1 MAVLSVMSIQGNPD
15 DLLARMEAT
24 LDPVAARKAP
34 QYGAISSTVVR
45 TDDGIKILNLWETEE
60 GRHRMADDPDVQDAI
75 RAADFPEPRFKGYE
89 VLTIRSAAEGAKA
102 IERRIADEVW
112 TQGKLNVIDELIA
125 PDFVGSSP
133 TDGEFHGPDGF
144 RQLVERYHSG
154 FSGIE
159 MRIERIVADA
169 DWVATNWTARGTHS
183 GELMGIAPTGREAT
197 VSGMQFSRVHDGK
210 LVESHGLFDAL
221 GMLQQLGAVP
231 AATPAHA

>member
-34 QYGAISSTVVR
+34 QYGGISSTVVR

-60 GRHRMADDPDVQDAI
+60 GRHRMADDPDVQDAV
-75 RAADFPEPRFKGYE
+75 RAAGFPEPRFTGYE
-89 VLTIRSAAEGAKA
+89 VLKIRSAAEGAKA

-112 TQGKLNVIDELIA
+112 TKGKLDVIDELVA

-144 RQLVERYHSG
+144 RQLVERYHSA

-159 MRIERIVADA
+159 MRVERIVAEA

-221 GMLQQLGAVP
+221 GMLQQLGALP

>member
-15 DLLARMEAT
+15 DLLARMEST

-75 RAADFPEPRFKGYE
+75 RAAKIPEPHFTGYE
-89 VLTIRSAAEGAKA
+89 VLAIRSAVEEAKA
-102 IERRIADEVW
+102 LERRIADEVW
-112 TQGKLNVIDELIA
+112 TQGKLDVIDEVIS
-125 PDFVGSSP
+125 PDFVGFSP

-144 RQLVERYHSG
+144 RQLVERYHSA
-154 FSGIE
+154 FSGVE
-159 MRIERIVADA
+159 MRIERLVAEA
-169 DWVATNWTARGTHS
+169 DWVAANWTARGTHS
-183 GELMGIAPTGREAT
+183 GELMGIQPTGREAT
-197 VSGMQFSRVHDGK
+197 VEGMQFSRIRDGK

>member
-15 DLLARMEAT
+15 ELLARMEAT

-34 QYGAISSTVVR
+34 QYGGISSTVVR

-75 RAADFPEPRFKGYE
+75 RASGFPEPSFTGYE
-89 VLTIRSAAEGAKA
+89 VLTIRSGAEGAKA

-112 TQGKLNVIDELIA
+112 TKGKLDLIEELIA
-125 PDFVGSSP
+125 PEFVGTSP

-144 RQLVERYHSG
+144 RQLVERYHSA
-154 FSGIE
+154 FSGVE
-159 MRIERIVADA
+159 MRIERLVAEG
-169 DWVATNWTARGTHS
+169 DWVATNWTARGTHT
-183 GELMGIAPTGREAT
+183 GQLMGIAPTSREAT
-197 VSGMQFSRVHDGK
+197 VTGMQFSRVRDGK

-231 AATPAHA
+231 AGAPAHA

>member
-1 MAVLSVMSIQGNPD
+1 MPVLSVMSIQGNPD
-15 DLLARMEAT
+15 DLVARMEAT

-60 GRHRMADDPDVQDAI
+60 GRHRMADDPEIQDAV
-75 RAADFPEPRFKGYE
+75 RAAGFPKPDFKGYE
-89 VLTIRSAAEGAKA
+89 VLKIRSAAEGAKE

-112 TQGKLNVIDELIA
+112 TKGKLDVIDELIA

-144 RQLVERYHSG
+144 RQLVERYHSA

-159 MRIERIVADA
+159 MRVERIVAEA

-197 VSGMQFSRVHDGK
+197 VSGMQFSRVNDGK

>member
-75 RAADFPEPRFKGYE
+75 RAADFPKPDFKGYE
-89 VLTIRSAAEGAKA
+89 VLKIRSAAEGAKA

-112 TQGKLNVIDELIA
+112 TQGKLDVIDELVA

-144 RQLVERYHSG
+144 RRLVERYHSA

-159 MRIERIVADA
+159 MRVERIVAEG

>member
-1 MAVLSVMSIQGNPD
+1 MS
-15 DLLARMEAT
+15 A
-24 LDPVAARKAP
+24 
-34 QYGAISSTVVR
+34 
-45 TDDGIKILNLWETEE
+45 EE
-60 GRHRMADDPDVQDAI
+60 N
-75 RAADFPEPRFKGYE
+75 
-89 VLTIRSAAEGAKA
+89 KA
-102 IERRIADEVW
+102 IARRLNDEVW
-112 TQGKLNVIDELIA
+112 TKGKLDVIDELIA

-144 RQLVERYHSG
+144 RQLVERYHSA

-159 MRIERIVADA
+159 MRVERIVAEA

-183 GELMGIAPTGREAT
+183 GELMGIAATGREAT

>member
-15 DLLARMEAT
+15 ELIARMEAT

-34 QYGAISSTVVR
+34 QYGGISSTVVR

-60 GRHRMADDPDVQDAI
+60 GRHRMADDPEIQDAV
-75 RAADFPEPRFKGYE
+75 RAAGFPKPNFTGYE

-102 IERRIADEVW
+102 LERRIADEVW
-112 TQGKLNVIDELIA
+112 TQGKLNVIDEVIA
-125 PDFVGSSP
+125 PDFVGFSP
-133 TDGEFHGPDGF
+133 TDGEFRGPAGF
-144 RQLVERYHSG
+144 RQLVERYHSA
-154 FSGIE
+154 FSGVE
-159 MRIERIVADA
+159 MRIERIVAEA

-197 VSGMQFSRVHDGK
+197 VEGMQFSKIRDGK
-210 LVESHGLFDAL
+210 FVESHGLFDAL

-231 AATPAHA
+231 AGVPAHA

>member
-15 DLLARMEAT
+15 DLVARMEAT

-60 GRHRMADDPDVQDAI
+60 GRHRMADDPDVQDAV
-75 RAADFPEPRFKGYE
+75 RAAGFPKPDFKGYE
-89 VLTIRSAAEGAKA
+89 VLAIRSAAEGAKA

-112 TQGKLNVIDELIA
+112 TQGKLDVIEELIA
-125 PDFVGSSP
+125 SDFVGSSP

-144 RQLVERYHSG
+144 RQLVERYHSA

-159 MRIERIVADA
+159 MRVERIVADA

>member
-15 DLLARMEAT
+15 DLLARMEST

-75 RAADFPEPRFKGYE
+75 RAAKFPEPHFTGYE
-89 VLTIRSAAEGAKA
+89 VLAIRSAVEEAKA
-102 IERRIADEVW
+102 LERRIADEVW
-112 TQGKLNVIDELIA
+112 TQGKLDVIDEVIS
-125 PDFVGSSP
+125 PDFVGFSP

-144 RQLVERYHSG
+144 RQLVERYHSA
-154 FSGIE
+154 FSGVE
-159 MRIERIVADA
+159 MRIERLVAEA
-169 DWVATNWTARGTHS
+169 DWVAANWTARGTHS
-183 GELMGIAPTGREAT
+183 GELMGIQPTGREAT
-197 VSGMQFSRVHDGK
+197 VEGMQFSRIRDGK

>member
-15 DLLARMEAT
+15 ELLARMEAT

-34 QYGAISSTVVR
+34 QYGGISSTVVR

-60 GRHRMADDPDVQDAI
+60 GRHRMADDPDVQNAI
-75 RAADFPEPRFKGYE
+75 RASGFPEPSFTGYE
-89 VLTIRSAAEGAKA
+89 VLTIRSGAEGAKA

-112 TQGKLNVIDELIA
+112 TKGKLDLIEELIA
-125 PDFVGSSP
+125 PEFVGTSP

-144 RQLVERYHSG
+144 RQLVERYHSA
-154 FSGIE
+154 FSGVE
-159 MRIERIVADA
+159 MRIERLVAEG
-169 DWVATNWTARGTHS
+169 DWVATNWTARGTHT
-183 GELMGIAPTGREAT
+183 GELMGIAPTSREAT
-197 VSGMQFSRVHDGK
+197 VTGMQFSRVHDGK

-231 AATPAHA
+231 AGAPAHA

>member
-15 DLLARMEAT
+15 DLLGRMEAT

-75 RAADFPEPRFKGYE
+75 RAAKFPEPHFTGYE
-89 VLTIRSAAEGAKA
+89 VLAIRSAAEEAKA
-102 IERRIADEVW
+102 LERRIADEVW
-112 TQGKLNVIDELIA
+112 TQGKLDVIDEVIS
-125 PDFVGSSP
+125 PDFVGFSP

-144 RQLVERYHSG
+144 RQLVERYHSA
-154 FSGIE
+154 FSGVE
-159 MRIERIVADA
+159 MRIERLVAEA
-169 DWVATNWTARGTHS
+169 DWVAANWTARGTHS
-183 GELMGIAPTGREAT
+183 GELMGIQPTGREAT
-197 VSGMQFSRVHDGK
+197 VEGMQFSRIRDGK

>member
-15 DLLARMEAT
+15 ELLARMEST

-75 RAADFPEPRFKGYE
+75 RAAKFPEPHFTGYE
-89 VLTIRSAAEGAKA
+89 VLAIRSAVEEAKA
-102 IERRIADEVW
+102 LERRIADEVW
-112 TQGKLNVIDELIA
+112 TQGKLDVIDEVIS
-125 PDFVGSSP
+125 PDFVGFSP

-144 RQLVERYHSG
+144 RQLVERYHSA
-154 FSGIE
+154 FSGVE
-159 MRIERIVADA
+159 MRIERLVAEA
-169 DWVATNWTARGTHS
+169 DWVAANWTARGTHS
-183 GELMGIAPTGREAT
+183 GELMGIQPTGREAT
-197 VSGMQFSRVHDGK
+197 VEGMQFSRIRDGK

>member
-15 DLLARMEAT
+15 DLLARMEST

-75 RAADFPEPRFKGYE
+75 RAAKFPEPHFTGYE
-89 VLTIRSAAEGAKA
+89 VLAIRSAVEEAKA
-102 IERRIADEVW
+102 LERRIADEVW
-112 TQGKLNVIDELIA
+112 TQGKLDVIDEVIS
-125 PDFVGSSP
+125 PDFVGFSP

-144 RQLVERYHSG
+144 RQLVERYHSA
-154 FSGIE
+154 FSGVE
-159 MRIERIVADA
+159 MRIERLVAEA
-169 DWVATNWTARGTHS
+169 DWVAANWTARGTHS
-183 GELMGIAPTGREAT
+183 GELMGIQPTGREAT
-197 VSGMQFSRVHDGK
+197 VEGMQFSRIRDGK

-221 GMLQQLGAVP
+221 GMLQQLGAIP
-231 AATPAHA
+231 AAMPAHA

>member
-15 DLLARMEAT
+15 ELLARMEAT

-34 QYGAISSTVVR
+34 QYGGISSTVVR

-60 GRHRMADDPDVQDAI
+60 GRHRMADDPDVQNAI
-75 RAADFPEPRFKGYE
+75 RASGFPEPSFTGYE
-89 VLTIRSAAEGAKA
+89 VLTIRSGAEGAKA

-112 TQGKLNVIDELIA
+112 TKGKLDLIEELIA
-125 PDFVGSSP
+125 PEFVGTSP

-144 RQLVERYHSG
+144 RQLVERYHSA
-154 FSGIE
+154 FSGVE
-159 MRIERIVADA
+159 MRIERLVAEG
-169 DWVATNWTARGTHS
+169 DWVATNWTARGTHT
-183 GELMGIAPTGREAT
+183 GQLMGIAPTSREAT
-197 VSGMQFSRVHDGK
+197 VTGMQFSRVRDGK

-231 AATPAHA
+231 AGAPAHA